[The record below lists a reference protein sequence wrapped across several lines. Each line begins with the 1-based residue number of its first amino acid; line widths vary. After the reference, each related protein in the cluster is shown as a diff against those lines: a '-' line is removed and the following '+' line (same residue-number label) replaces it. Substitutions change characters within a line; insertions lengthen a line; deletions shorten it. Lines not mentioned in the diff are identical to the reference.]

1 MDSWMDICFILLT
14 ELVIVVTYFVVQVVL
29 YMDIGS
35 SLK

>member
-1 MDSWMDICFILLT
+1 MDICLSLLT
-14 ELVIVVTYFVVQVVL
+14 ELVTVVTYFVVQVVL

>member
-1 MDSWMDICFILLT
+1 MDSGMDICFILLT
-14 ELVIVVTYFVVQVVL
+14 ELVTVVTYFVVQVVL